1 METILFVI
9 LALYSIFLN
18 IRIKDIEESTNNCI
32 LDRAELEIKLY
43 NKMMEIRKDLKNEK
57 PRRKSTKKRRRVPKT
72 SVS

>member
-18 IRIKDIEESTNNCI
+18 IRIKDIEENTNNCI

-57 PRRKSTKKRRRVPKT
+57 PRRKSTKNRRRVPKT
-72 SVS
+72 